1 MCKPTPSENQK
12 VACVA
17 TPIKGL
23 KWFSKNP
30 WPVFTVEQLLVMLV
44 PLAGRPEVQAL
55 PRKFGQEYHQVS
67 MVAGGSGENR
77 SVHGL
82 KHAETFI
89 II

>member
-12 VACVA
+12 VACVG
-17 TPIKGL
+17 TQIKGL

-44 PLAGRPEVQAL
+44 PLAGRPEVQAS
-55 PRKFGQEYHQVS
+55 PRKFGQEYHQVA

-77 SVHGL
+77 SVYGL
-82 KHAETFI
+82 KQDETLLLI
-89 II
+89 